1 MVPALL
7 KLKLRKRTPAAP
19 PAEDVISDVIQ
30 PPGSP
35 AFDLTQ
41 PPIESTTSLPTPC
54 GPPPRSYAQ
63 LTDTAPPPSC
73 GPPPRSYAQL
83 TDTAHELV
91 AASWDPNLSIRQ
103 WLDAVRELASE

>member
-7 KLKLRKRTPAAP
+7 KLKLRKRAPAAAP
-19 PAEDVISDVIQ
+19 PAEDVISDVIE

-35 AFDLTQ
+35 AVDPSQ
-41 PPIESTTSLPTPC
+41 PPTQTTISLP
-54 GPPPRSYAQ
+54 PP
-63 LTDTAPPPSC
+63 C

-103 WLDAVRELASE
+103 WLDAVRDLASE

>member
-7 KLKLRKRTPAAP
+7 KLKLRKRAKAAP
-19 PAEDVISDVIQ
+19 PAEDVTSDVIQ
-30 PPGSP
+30 SPGSP
-35 AFDLTQ
+35 SVGLDQ
-41 PPIESTTSLPTPC
+41 PPTETTTSLP
-54 GPPPRSYAQ
+54 S
-63 LTDTAPPPSC
+63 LC

>member
-7 KLKLRKRTPAAP
+7 KLKLRKRAKAAA
-19 PAEDVISDVIQ
+19 PAEDEISDGVQ
-30 PPGSP
+30 SPGSP
-35 AFDLTQ
+35 SVGLDQ
-41 PPIESTTSLPTPC
+41 PPTEPTTSS
-54 GPPPRSYAQ
+54 PP
-63 LTDTAPPPSC
+63 LF